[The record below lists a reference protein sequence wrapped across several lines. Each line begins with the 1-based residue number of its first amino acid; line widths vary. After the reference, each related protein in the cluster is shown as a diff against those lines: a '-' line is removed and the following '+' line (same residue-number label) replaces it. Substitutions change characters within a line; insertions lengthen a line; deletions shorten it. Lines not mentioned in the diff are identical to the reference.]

1 MLRQEW
7 LLILLIAGAATTMI
21 PVPREKMEESL
32 TGALDAITRKQRSL
46 DAASQDY
53 YNDLRSYKYHD
64 SDTDRKFDREQQLER
79 EIDPED
85 EQIEFLP
92 NGRYRTEV
100 SLDG

>member
-7 LLILLIAGAATTMI
+7 LLILLIIGAATAMV
-21 PVPREKMEESL
+21 PVPRQTMEESL

-53 YNDLRSYKYHD
+53 YNELRPYKYHED
-64 SDTDRKFDREQQLER
+64 DTDRKFDREQVKR
-79 EIDPED
+79 EIDPDD

-92 NGRYRTEV
+92 NGRYHRQST
-100 SLDG
+100 